1 MNAKKEDTEIKETT
15 ANNSPKKFK
24 VRGKLRLNNNKNKRI
39 TLDWKSKK
47 KSESIFLE

>member
-1 MNAKKEDTEIKETT
+1 MNAKNEDTEIKETT

-24 VRGKLRLNNNKNKRI
+24 VKGKLRLNNNKNNKI

-47 KSESIFLE
+47 NNESIFRE